1 MFLSNRSFCKM
12 TTNMSRIMNFTLKAL
27 KIINLDVF
35 NVSNYRNSR
44 FPMIYKLIHHIPIF
58 YVTIRLFY
66 PVVFFHESIHAQ
78 LHTNFFVFLYLRLL
92 RENTL
97 LWISVLILI
106 EYTYFLEFV
115 LNHAI
120 DFASACFDDCLTVKT
135 YLESN
140 SIYGRHFIF
149 LFPGNPGIIFKW
161 FANLKLY
168 NTNNYIRKYKFVQR
182 SLLLRQS
189 CRAALVLIGEYLLS
203 CLCEFDSYI
212 FVLKIFH

>member
-92 RENTL
+92 RENKL
-97 LWISVLILI
+97 LWISFLILI
-106 EYTYFLEFV
+106 EYTHFLEYV
-115 LNHAI
+115 LYQVI
-120 DFASACFDDCLTVKT
+120 DFTSACFDDCVTVKA

-140 SIYGRHFIF
+140 SIHACHFIF
-149 LFPGNPGIIFKW
+149 LFPGNPGIISRTFTD
-161 FANLKLY
+161 LKLL
-168 NTNNYIRKYKFVQR
+168 NMNNRIRKYKFVQR
-182 SLLLRQS
+182 YLLLHQS
-189 CRAALVLIGEYLLS
+189 GRAALIL
-203 CLCEFDSYI
+203 
-212 FVLKIFH
+212 